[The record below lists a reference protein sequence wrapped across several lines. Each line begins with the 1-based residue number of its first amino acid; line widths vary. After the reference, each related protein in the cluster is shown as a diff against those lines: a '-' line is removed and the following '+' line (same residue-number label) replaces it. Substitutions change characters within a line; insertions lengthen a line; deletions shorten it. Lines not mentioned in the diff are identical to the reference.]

1 MRDSVPPTP
10 VLSGAFQI
18 PNRAQ
23 LVPLPLATLE
33 ADSRIPVD
41 IYLDHDGDWIL
52 CRKAGEVLSPEV
64 RRELLEAGQDALW
77 MPLLQRNRYLDYLRS
92 AIQGEWNPRSRNIW
106 VSNFLEQ
113 NSTSNPQMIE
123 SIYRQVHYA
132 LLLAHDVGIDGGDLL
147 DDFCRGMML
156 LGAQIEELD
165 LSGLAEEHRSGDSV
179 RDILQG
185 YRERF
190 DGNGPMGWS
199 REQQR
204 LPVRIASLVV
214 AFEEAT
220 MGRVESSLDEQ
231 RTEQDQRRCAFD
243 VLRSFIV
250 DDHGA
255 YDPRLVAG
263 FIRILER

>member
-1 MRDSVPPTP
+1 MKVPAPHNP
-10 VLSGAFQI
+10 AQAGHLSNSGFSI
-18 PNRAQ
+18 PRLSD

-33 ADSRIPVD
+33 ADSKVPVD
-41 IYLDHDGDWIL
+41 IYLDHDGDWVL
-52 CRKAGEVLSPEV
+52 CRRAGDLLSAEV

-77 MPLLQRNRYLDYLRS
+77 MPLQQRDHYLKYLRS
-92 AIQGEWNPRSRNIW
+92 SIQGEWNPRSGIVW

-113 NSTSNPQMIE
+113 NSAERPQAIE
-123 SIYRQVHYA
+123 AIYRRVRYA

-156 LGAQIEELD
+156 LGAKLEGLD
-165 LSGLAEEHRSGDSV
+165 LSSLAEEHRCGDSV
-179 RDILQG
+179 RAILEG
-185 YRERF
+185 YQERF
-190 DGNGPMGWS
+190 DGTGPRGWS

-204 LPVRIASLVV
+204 LPVRIASLVI
-214 AFEEAT
+214 AFDEAT
-220 MGRVESSLDEQ
+220 TGGSEPGSDR
-231 RTEQDQRRCAFD
+231 RRCAFD

-250 DDHGA
+250 EDHGA

>member
-1 MRDSVPPTP
+1 VRVPAPHP
-10 VLSGAFQI
+10 SAAADELHLPHPSKW
-18 PNRAQ
+18 
-23 LVPLPLATLE
+23 VPLPLATLE
-33 ADSRIPVD
+33 ADSKIPVD

-52 CRKAGEVLSPEV
+52 CRSTGDLLSTEV

-77 MPLLQRNRYLDYLRS
+77 MPLHQRGCYLEYLRTS
-92 AIQGEWNPRSRNIW
+92 IQGEWHPRSGIVW

-113 NSTSNPQMIE
+113 HVEDRPQAIE
-123 SIYRQVHYA
+123 AIYRRVRYA

-156 LGAQIEELD
+156 LGAHIEGLD
-165 LSGLAEEHRSGDSV
+165 LSTLAEEHRCGDSV
-179 RDILQG
+179 RAILEG

-190 DGNGPMGWS
+190 DGTGPLGWS

-204 LPVRIASLVV
+204 LPVRIASLVI
-214 AFEEAT
+214 AFDEAT
-220 MGRVESSLDEQ
+220 MGKRGES
-231 RTEQDQRRCAFD
+231 RTDRRCAFD

>member
-1 MRDSVPPTP
+1 MRDSVPPSP

-18 PNRAQ
+18 PDRSQ

-33 ADSRIPVD
+33 ADFRIPVD

-77 MPLLQRNRYLDYLRS
+77 MPLQQRNRYLDYLRS
-92 AIQGEWNPRSRNIW
+92 SIQVEWNPRSRNVW
-106 VSNFLEQ
+106 VSDFLEQ
-113 NSTSNPQMIE
+113 NSIAQPQVIE
-123 SIYRQVHYA
+123 SIYRKVHYA

-156 LGAQIEELD
+156 LGAQIEGLD
-165 LSGLAEEHRSGDSV
+165 LSALAEEHRSGDSV
-179 RDILQG
+179 QDILRG

-190 DGNGPMGWS
+190 DGAGPNGWS

-220 MGRVESSLDEQ
+220 MGRRNGHEISLEAAGDL
-231 RTEQDQRRCAFD
+231 RRCAFD

-255 YDPRLVAG
+255 FDPRLVAG

>member
-1 MRDSVPPTP
+1 MKVPAPHVP
-10 VLSGAFQI
+10 SEAGDRSI
-18 PNRAQ
+18 PNNSD
-23 LVPLPLATLE
+23 LVPLPLATLQ
-33 ADSRIPVD
+33 ADRRVPVD

-52 CRKAGEVLSPEV
+52 CRSAGDLLSTEV

-77 MPLLQRNRYLDYLRS
+77 MPLQQRQRYLEYLRAS
-92 AIQGEWNPRSRNIW
+92 IQGEWNPRSGIVW

-113 NSTSNPQMIE
+113 HAVQEPQAIE
-123 SIYRQVHYA
+123 AIYRRVRYA

-147 DDFCRGMML
+147 DDFCRGMLL
-156 LGAQIEELD
+156 LGAELEGLD
-165 LSGLAEEHRSGDSV
+165 LSALSEEHRCGDSV
-179 RDILQG
+179 RAILEG
-185 YRERF
+185 HRERF
-190 DGNGPMGWS
+190 DGTGPRGWS

-220 MGRVESSLDEQ
+220 MGSRGTRKQ
-231 RTEQDQRRCAFD
+231 GRRCAFD

-255 YDPRLVAG
+255 FDPRLVAG